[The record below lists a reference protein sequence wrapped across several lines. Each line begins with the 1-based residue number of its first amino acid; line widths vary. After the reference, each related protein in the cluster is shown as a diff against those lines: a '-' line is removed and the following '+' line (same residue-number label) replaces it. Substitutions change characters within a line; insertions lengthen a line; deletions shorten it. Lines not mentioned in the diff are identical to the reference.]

1 MVQGQFTKEVIKI
14 TLRVLIDLSETA
26 DTKELNE
33 FADSMTEQMIN
44 LGNRIMGKQTGNR
57 YSPNI
62 IRLALAI
69 WQRSKSAY
77 DHIQKSNVFMFPS
90 VRLLALRKK
99 ENTVHQGFNP
109 KIYSRMHDEFVGK
122 SGHKIVGHIMVD
134 EMQLKSGIYFHSKGH
149 EVTGFTTD
157 GDGISLHGK
166 LRNMLPL
173 LEKNNETSL
182 IKSTWKTK
190 RKV

>member
-1 MVQGQFTKEVIKI
+1 
-14 TLRVLIDLSETA
+14 
-26 DTKELNE
+26 
-33 FADSMTEQMIN
+33 
-44 LGNRIMGKQTGNR
+44 MGKQTVNR

-109 KIYSRMHDEFVGK
+109 KIYSRMHDKFVGK

-134 EMQLKSGIYFHSKGH
+134 EMQLKSGIYFHSKNH
-149 EVTGFTTD
+149 EVTGFATD
-157 GDGISLHGK
+157 GDGISLDGE
-166 LRNMLPL
+166 LRNILSL
-173 LEKNNETSL
+173 SKKNNDKSL
-182 IKSTWKTK
+182 NKEHVEDKKKGVTCHVNQW
-190 RKV
+190 